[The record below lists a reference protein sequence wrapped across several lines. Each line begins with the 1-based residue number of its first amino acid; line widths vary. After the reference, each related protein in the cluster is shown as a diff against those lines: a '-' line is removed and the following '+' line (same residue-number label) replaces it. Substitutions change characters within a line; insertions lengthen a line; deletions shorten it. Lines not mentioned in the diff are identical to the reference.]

1 VCHGTFWPVLERYL
15 EGLELYRN
23 GMTSRIILIPSVF
36 CATLRKVPTKHHD
49 SQPPRSGY
57 SAAGLFSCLLPIMFF
72 WRLALICYLAVPV
85 QSQAGSSCTVF
96 STNGIAASNFQ
107 YYRFFDF
114 SKFAW
119 RHPSARREGFGSH
132 ARSKEQNGIRC
143 NVDGRLVYTRL
154 PKEIARHTFH
164 FC

>member
-1 VCHGTFWPVLERYL
+1 VCCALNDSQWRYVCHGTFWPVLERYL

-114 SKFAW
+114 RNLHGATHQRGEKVLKATQDLKNKTVSDATW
-119 RHPSARREGFGSH
+119 M
-132 ARSKEQNGIRC
+132 
-143 NVDGRLVYTRL
+143 DD
-154 PKEIARHTFH
+154 
-164 FC
+164 